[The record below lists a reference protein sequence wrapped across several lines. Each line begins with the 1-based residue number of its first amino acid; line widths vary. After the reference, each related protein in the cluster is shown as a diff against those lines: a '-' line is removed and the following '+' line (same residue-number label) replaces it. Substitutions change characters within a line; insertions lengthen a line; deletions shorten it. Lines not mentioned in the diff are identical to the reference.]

1 MILHKIKKGIVFH
14 GSGGL
19 LYYYMGIAEYI
30 QNNYDLTNVEFCG
43 VSGGSI
49 PAFILSTGLEVK
61 RIWETCFLDWLS
73 SMNKEEH
80 FLFLSIFSEKSLKKL
95 INNLKN
101 ILSENEKDDLFEK
114 INHRLSI
121 RMTRIAF
128 FEMKQEYITNWTSI
142 EDLLECII
150 ASCWIP
156 GIFGSLTRNYK
167 GNEYIDGGFPNSI
180 EDRGDEWIKI
190 KVNTFQNI
198 PEDIKVLLF
207 ASSLDTINSPEI
219 AEKLY
224 NQGYADAMSNSSHF
238 IGLQNKHI
246 HQAIC

>member
-1 MILHKIKKGIVFH
+1 MILHRIKKGIVFH

-30 QNNYDLTNVEFCG
+30 QNNYDLTDIEFCG

-49 PAFILSTGLEVK
+49 PAFILSTELPVK
-61 RIWETCFLDWLS
+61 RIWETCFLDWLT
-73 SMNKEEH
+73 SMNKEDN
-80 FLFLSIFSEKSLKKL
+80 FLILSIFSEKSLKKL

-101 ILSENEKDDLFEK
+101 VLNESEQADVVRK

-128 FEMKQEYITNWTSI
+128 FEIKQEYINNWTSI

-224 NQGYADAMSNSSHF
+224 NQGYKDAMKNSSHF
-238 IGLQNKHI
+238 IGLQSRHTPL
-246 HQAIC
+246 AIC